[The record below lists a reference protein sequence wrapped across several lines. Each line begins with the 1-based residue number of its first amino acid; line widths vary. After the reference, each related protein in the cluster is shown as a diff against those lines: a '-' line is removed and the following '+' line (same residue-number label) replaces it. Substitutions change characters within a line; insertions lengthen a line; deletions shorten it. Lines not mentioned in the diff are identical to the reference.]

1 PYTVRPDITNRS
13 DVARALEEEYP
24 PVLRDAGV
32 GGTVQVWFFIDENGK
47 VQKTQVNRSSGHQAL
62 DEAAL
67 RVANEIEF
75 TSALNEDKPVPVWI
89 SLPITFS
96 VR

>member
-1 PYTVRPDITNRS
+1 
-13 DVARALEEEYP
+13 
-24 PVLRDAGV
+24 V
-32 GGTVQVWFFIDENGK
+32 GNVQINK
-47 VQKTQVNRSSGHQAL
+47 SSGHQAL

-67 RVANEIEF
+67 AVAEMIRFTPARNNEK
-75 TSALNEDKPVPVWI
+75 LVPVWI